1 MSEWV
6 EELLKALADEFP
18 DSPHVC
24 MLATIDKNA
33 APRVR
38 SVVCRKI
45 SPDGSIWFVSDARS
59 EKNEHLKASP
69 HAEICFWLPGRREQ
83 FRVGGSVKVLSASSN
98 EPGRSDM
105 WKSVNDAVR
114 AMFFWPSPG
123 AKRIDPPE
131 SFPSAVEASRP
142 PPASFEVLILR
153 PRRVEHLQL
162 SLQPHRRRRWML
174 AGNWSAA
181 EVNP

>member
-6 EELLKALADEFP
+6 EELSKALVDEFA

-24 MLATIDKNA
+24 TLATIDKNG

-38 SVVCRKI
+38 SVICRKI
-45 SPDGSIWFVSDARS
+45 SPDGSVWVISDARS
-59 EKNEHLKASP
+59 EKNEHLKVSP

-83 FRVGGSVKVLSASSN
+83 FRVGGSMKVWSATSN
-98 EPGRSDM
+98 EPGRM
-105 WKSVNDAVR
+105 ELWKSINDATR
-114 AMFFWPSPG
+114 AMYFWPSPG

-131 SFPSAVEASRP
+131 SFPLAVDASKP
-142 PPASFEVLILR
+142 PPVSFEVLILR
-153 PRRVEHLQL
+153 PRRVVHLQL
-162 SLQPHRRRRWML
+162 SVHPHRRRRWML